1 MVTRIAFA
9 AILLAA
15 ACSFATA
22 QSSTATT
29 AQSSTATSGTTQPM
43 TSAPASS
50 NTLPNGQPKW
60 MPPPA
65 ARSGEKGL
73 PVGPGAFTG
82 DPLEVKRVK

>member
-1 MVTRIAFA
+1 MSTRIALA

-15 ACSFATA
+15 GCSLAA
-22 QSSTATT
+22 

-60 MPPPA
+60 QPPPA

-73 PVGPGAFTG
+73 PVGPDAFKG
-82 DPLEVKRVK
+82 EPLEVKRVK

>member
-1 MVTRIAFA
+1 MESHMVTRIALA
-9 AILLAA
+9 AIVLTAGCSLA
-15 ACSFATA
+15 
-22 QSSTATT
+22 T

-43 TSAPASS
+43 ASAPASS

-60 MPPPA
+60 QPPPA

-73 PVGPGAFTG
+73 PVGPGAFKG